1 MRWFGPILFLTIL
14 FCLIPAAEGAACA
27 VCGRTGSRSYVSE
40 GRHYC
45 SRSCWEKSLPKCS
58 VCARPLAGKYLSA
71 GGKLYCSQR
80 CFDTVLPKCSVCG
93 STIRG
98 EYTVALAAGK
108 HFFCPEC
115 AKLPHCFVCTL
126 PARLTPL
133 PDGRGICKTCDR
145 DTVTDPAKAETLFRE
160 VRREVDR
167 LLGSRTPC
175 RLEFHLVGREELNRL
190 LGNRAEGEAS
200 ELGLYRLEQT
210 IWQPGNR
217 VEEKCSVYLLDHLP
231 HERFI
236 EVAAHEL
243 AHDWQHHAAPGLSD
257 PVRREGFAEYV
268 ASRINLKHN
277 RAALNSRMEQNV
289 DPVYGGGYRMIRDLA
304 RQKGWRAVV
313 EELKRR

>member
-1 MRWFGPILFLTIL
+1 MFGLRQHDPGRIYGGA
-14 FCLIPAAEGAACA
+14 AAE
-27 VCGRTGSRSYVSE
+27 
-40 GRHYC
+40 
-45 SRSCWEKSLPKCS
+45 
-58 VCARPLAGKYLSA
+58 
-71 GGKLYCSQR
+71 
-80 CFDTVLPKCSVCG
+80 
-93 STIRG
+93 
-98 EYTVALAAGK
+98 K

-133 PDGRGICKTCDR
+133 PDRRGICKTCDR
-145 DTVTDPAKAETLFRE
+145 DTVTDPARAETLFRE

-190 LGNRAEGEAS
+190 LGNRAEGEAG

-231 HERFI
+231 RERFI

-243 AHDWQHHAAPGLSD
+243 AHDWQHHAAPELSD

-277 RAALNSRMEQNV
+277 RAALNSRMEQNA

-304 RQKGWRAVV
+304 RQKGWQAVV

>member
-71 GGKLYCSQR
+71 AGKLYCSQR
-80 CFDTVLPKCSVCG
+80 CFDTVLPECSVCG

-217 VEEKCSVYLLDHLP
+217 VEEKCSVYLLDRLP
-231 HERFI
+231 RERFI

-243 AHDWQHHAAPGLSD
+243 AHD
-257 PVRREGFAEYV
+257 
-268 ASRINLKHN
+268 
-277 RAALNSRMEQNV
+277 
-289 DPVYGGGYRMIRDLA
+289 
-304 RQKGWRAVV
+304 
-313 EELKRR
+313 